1 VDILRAGPILPD
13 LKDGNPAS
21 QPGFPLDDHLV
32 VIGRARDRLHILNP
46 VARFIR
52 EASITGMQAGDIA
65 QSLSDH
71 YGIPHSE
78 ALRDVSAALNERRST
93 TSLVSEFNLSGSTV
107 AQPHLADV
115 NSSLVLPPDPY
126 RQQYYR
132 LADEV
137 FIVRYGNAELYKR
150 IHGLLEHLSDAVP
163 GSASK
168 AVDCWCAK
176 DRYYVLNDG
185 ELRTQSDE
193 QDHAILGVIREV
205 AELAYRKRDWL
216 TVCHAGAISD
226 GNQCIVMPALSGSGK
241 STLTAALSYAGWIIM
256 SDDVVPIDRHSHVAV
271 SVPIPLNLKQ
281 ASLSV
286 LSHLDAQIDKTPG
299 FSRGDES
306 VHYLIPPQFAK
317 QPPASSY
324 PVKMFVYHRYLANV
338 QTRLQPLSH
347 VESLQR
353 LIQSDCMLPQP
364 LQDVLVEEL
373 VEWVATVPAYELVYS
388 ELDKAC
394 DVIAGLITS

>member
-1 VDILRAGPILPD
+1 MTKDPALR
-13 LKDGNPAS
+13 
-21 QPGFPLDDHLV
+21 PGYPLDDQLL
-32 VIGRARDRLHILNP
+32 VIGRDRDRLHILNP

-52 EASITGMQAGDIA
+52 EASIEGLQPHDIA
-65 QSLSDH
+65 QSLSER
-71 YGIPHSE
+71 YGISQSM
-78 ALRDVSAALNERRST
+78 ALTDVSAALDEWRSAG
-93 TSLVSEFNLSGSTV
+93 SGESGSTGSIA
-107 AQPHLADV
+107 AQSNPADV
-115 NSSLVLPPDPY
+115 HPMPALPPTAH
-126 RQQYYR
+126 RQQIYR
-132 LADEV
+132 IAAEV
-137 FIVRYGNAELYKR
+137 FNLRYGNAELYKR

-205 AELAYRKRDWL
+205 AELAYRRRDWL

-256 SDDVVPIDRHSHVAV
+256 SDDVVPIDRHSHEAVA
-271 SVPIPLNLKQ
+271 VPIPLNLKQ
-281 ASLSV
+281 TSLSV
-286 LSHLDAQIDKTPG
+286 LSHLDVQIDKTPG

-317 QPPASSY
+317 QPSASSY

-364 LQDVLVEEL
+364 LQDDLVEEL

-388 ELDKAC
+388 ELDEAC